1 MEPKIDVIQYQTQG
15 TCSKLINV
23 ALKEGKIVD
32 IEFIGGCNGNLKG
45 ISKLVTGLTID
56 EVIDKLQG
64 ITCGPKSTSCPDQ
77 LAQCLI
83 QYKSKTLV
91 SANQ

>member
-1 MEPKIDVIQYQTQG
+1 MDSKIEVIQYQTQG
-15 TCSKLINV
+15 TCSKLINI

-91 SANQ
+91 TK

>member
-1 MEPKIDVIQYQTQG
+1 MDSKLEVIQYQTQG
-15 TCSKLINV
+15 TCSKFINI

-32 IEFIGGCNGNLKG
+32 IEFISGCNGNLKG

-91 SANQ
+91 TK